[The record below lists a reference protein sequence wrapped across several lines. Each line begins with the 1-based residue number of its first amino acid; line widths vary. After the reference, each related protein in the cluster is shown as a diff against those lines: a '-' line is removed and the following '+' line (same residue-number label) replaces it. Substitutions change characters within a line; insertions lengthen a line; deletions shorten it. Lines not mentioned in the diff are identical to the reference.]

1 MSSTGWKG
9 EERVRESIMF
19 SGEVKRRRKVLYS
32 GTSQQSMIWEGTGR
46 GGIPGTKPIL
56 KESGIMPLEE
66 KGRLA
71 GRDLDI
77 GNERRERSIVCCGSV
92 QVNDRG
98 GDEIN
103 EIMIRSYDF
112 RNKVQY
118 EILEI
123 EKYVSTE
130 LVQGEITP

>member
-1 MSSTGWKG
+1 
-9 EERVRESIMF
+9 
-19 SGEVKRRRKVLYS
+19 
-32 GTSQQSMIWEGTGR
+32 
-46 GGIPGTKPIL
+46 
-56 KESGIMPLEE
+56 MPLEE

-103 EIMIRSYDF
+103 EIMIRRYDF